1 MARLSM
7 SDIWDETRA
16 FLAREKALILPLGF
30 ATFGLAL
37 LLLALAAP
45 AEAAAQAKPGL
56 WMLWLVPG
64 FLLITIGYLAVSA
77 IVLTPNISVGESL
90 GVAMKRLPSAISL
103 TFLMVGAMLLLLI
116 ISIMLFGVVGAQT
129 GMSLERAAIASVVV
143 ALVPM
148 FWLSI
153 RLIIV
158 WPLLVVH
165 DAGPADAI
173 RRSFALTA
181 GNALPIAG
189 ILLLFGMV
197 YLLTT
202 GVAQIAGGSV
212 FLLIGRA
219 IGMPHIGHS
228 LAGVLVA
235 GVGGL
240 LATMWT
246 LFLALLY
253 RRLAGSSNGT

>member
-16 FLAREKALILPLGF
+16 FLARERALILPLGL

-45 AEAAAQAKPGL
+45 AEAPAQAKPGL
-56 WMLWLVPG
+56 WMLWFAPG
-64 FLLITIGYLAVSA
+64 FMLITVGYLAVSA

-90 GVAMKRLPSAISL
+90 GVAIKRLPSAIAL
-103 TFLMVGAMLLLLI
+103 TFLMMGAMFILLT
-116 ISIMLFGVVGAQT
+116 ISVIFIGVVGSAT
-129 GMSLERAAIASVVV
+129 GMTLERATVAAVVV

-158 WPLLVVH
+158 WPLLVIH
-165 DAGPADAI
+165 NAGPADAM

-189 ILLLFGMV
+189 ILLLFGMI

-219 IGMPHIGHS
+219 IGIPQLGHS
-228 LAGVLVA
+228 IAAVLVA
-235 GVGGL
+235 GVGGM
-240 LATMWT
+240 LATVWT

-253 RRLAGSSNGT
+253 RRLEGSSSGT

>member
-37 LLLALAAP
+37 LLLAMAAP
-45 AEAAAQAKPGL
+45 AEASAQTRPGI
-56 WMLWLVPG
+56 WMLWFVPG
-64 FLLITIGYLAVSA
+64 FMLITTGYLAVSA
-77 IVLTPNISVGESL
+77 IALTPNISVGESL
-90 GVAMKRLPSAISL
+90 GVAMKRLPSAIAL
-103 TFLMVGAMLLLLI
+103 TCLMMGAMLLVLTISVMLI
-116 ISIMLFGVVGAQT
+116 GVVGAAT
-129 GMSLERAAIASVVV
+129 GMTLERAAVASVVV
-143 ALVPM
+143 ALVPI

-153 RLIIV
+153 RLLLV
-158 WPLLVVH
+158 WPLLVVRGG
-165 DAGPADAI
+165 GPADAM

-189 ILLLFGMV
+189 MLLLFGMT

-219 IGMPHIGHS
+219 IGLPGLGHGI
-228 LAGVLVA
+228 AAVLVA

-240 LATMWT
+240 LATVWT

-253 RRLAGSSNGT
+253 RRLEGSRSGT